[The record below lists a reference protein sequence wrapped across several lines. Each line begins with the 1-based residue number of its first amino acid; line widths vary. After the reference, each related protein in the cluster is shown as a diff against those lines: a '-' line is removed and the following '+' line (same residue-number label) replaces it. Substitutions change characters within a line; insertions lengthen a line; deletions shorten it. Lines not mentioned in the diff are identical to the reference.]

1 MKHTL
6 ALITTLLASSW
17 IHAAPEGAV
26 DRSVQGAATP
36 AVSVPLERI
45 LTVDGSHLI
54 VPVSNREKDPSGM
67 VLLGIYDGEK
77 LVRDFTVGLPQGE
90 EAFWLAA

>member
-1 MKHTL
+1 
-6 ALITTLLASSW
+6 
-17 IHAAPEGAV
+17 
-26 DRSVQGAATP
+26 
-36 AVSVPLERI
+36 LETI
-45 LTVDGSHLI
+45 LTVDESHLI

>member
-1 MKHTL
+1 LLPHGSTPHLK
-6 ALITTLLASSW
+6 ALWTGPRRVPRSPASA
-17 IHAAPEGAV
+17 AAPL
-26 DRSVQGAATP
+26 
-36 AVSVPLERI
+36 PLETI
-45 LTVDGSHLI
+45 LTVDESHLI